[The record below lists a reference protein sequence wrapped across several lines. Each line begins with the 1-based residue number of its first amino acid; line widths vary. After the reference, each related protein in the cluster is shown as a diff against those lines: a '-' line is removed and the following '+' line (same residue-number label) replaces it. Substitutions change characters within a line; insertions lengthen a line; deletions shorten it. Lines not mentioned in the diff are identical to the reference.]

1 MCFNIPLTNV
11 IKDYPRRTL
20 MGARGHIKV
29 SAATGIDQVT
39 LFAVSVTAVQT
50 VVGEVSKSAGIIV
63 TSAMGRLQ
71 PVCLRDGD
79 AIWISLQKREGE
91 RERERDRRGEGG
103 RDRGIEQGIEGRE
116 REAGSEWEEK
126 WRKTW
131 SGIGILNG
139 GWLLELKGP
148 PSWLQNCHRDL
159 LSMHYPFLF
168 QLF

>member
-79 AIWISLQKREGE
+79 AMDITAEE
-91 RERERDRRGEGG
+91 R
-103 RDRGIEQGIEGRE
+103 GRE
-116 REAGSEWEEK
+116 RETGEE
-126 WRKTW
+126 REG
-131 SGIGILNG
+131 GIEG
-139 GWLLELKGP
+139 
-148 PSWLQNCHRDL
+148 
-159 LSMHYPFLF
+159 
-168 QLF
+168 